1 MLTIKE
7 TKRDRVFVAF
17 IWTFVLLLLA
27 IILYPL
33 IIILSSSVSSPE
45 LVATG
50 RVVLFPR
57 GLNVLGYQRVFQDPL
72 MMSGYRNTIFY
83 AVIGTFINLIIIVP
97 AGYALSKNNLP
108 YRKLIT
114 FYFMFTMYFSGGMIP
129 TFLLV
134 NNLGLFDTRMVML
147 ILGAGGFSVWHCIIC
162 MSFFRSIPAELEEAA
177 HIDGCTPIR
186 SFVMIVLPIS
196 QALLG
201 VMTLFFVVGHWNSF
215 MTALIYTLDDRII
228 PLQLV
233 LRRILIEERT
243 VAAMMEGGAEEAAFE
258 GIASRIYLV
267 ELIKYAVIVVS
278 AFPLLILFPF
288 LQRFF
293 VKGVMIG
300 SVKG

>member
-1 MLTIKE
+1 MFTIKE
-7 TKRDRVFVAF
+7 TKRDRMF
-17 IWTFVLLLLA
+17 IAVVWTFIILLLM

-33 IIILSSSVSSPE
+33 IIILSSSFSDPE

-50 RVVLFPR
+50 RVIFLPR

-72 MMSGYRNTIFY
+72 MMSGYLNTILY
-83 AVIGTFINLIIIVP
+83 ATVGTLINMIVTIP

-108 YRKLIT
+108 CRKLIT
-114 FYFMFTMYFSGGMIP
+114 FFFMFTMYFSGGLIP

-134 NNLGLFDTRMVML
+134 NNLGLFDTRLVMVVM
-147 ILGAGGFSVWHCIIC
+147 GAFNVWNCIIC
-162 MSFFRSIPAELEEAA
+162 IAFFRSIPAELEEAA
-177 HIDGCTPIR
+177 LIDGCTPIR
-186 SFVMIVLPIS
+186 SFFRIVLPVS

-215 MTALIYTLDDRII
+215 FTALIYTLDDRII

-233 LRRILIEERT
+233 LRRILIQEQT
-243 VAAMMEGGAEEAAFE
+243 VAAMMMDGVEEAAIE

-288 LQRFF
+288 LQKYF